1 MILGIFFRNY
11 KSYNNLHFVP
21 ITHNI
26 DNKFSMFVGING
38 VGKSSILEAL
48 NVFFN
53 SSYWNRTKSSKQDDT
68 FICPLFLINKE
79 LISHLDNVSN
89 DDLEVLQSINDLL
102 MSFDGTTI
110 NTKEVKNFF
119 DFRDNLNFDR
129 EKYLLVIAGCSYK
142 ERNKIYFGGTFNTIF
157 KDSLEQKYPK
167 YNLNNILLH
176 IKNYYS
182 YIYIPVESKIDDIL
196 KLETSEM
203 QQLMD
208 TDILETID
216 NVLSSKTLSLKGSQT
231 NTSVINVVNKT
242 LNDFMDNIN
251 DKIQEIDRNYSFK
264 TQEGYKKNLT
274 ATDLRDKILEA
285 YFSIRTLKK
294 SSKEIYELSSGEQRI
309 ALIDMAT
316 AFIKD
321 NSNKTKE
328 LVFAID
334 EPESSLH
341 ISRCYNQFKR
351 LQELSLMDNTQVVIT
366 THWYGSIPILQKGTL
381 NHIESS
387 DKTKIKYFSLDNY
400 LEDRRNFP
408 DDINLRSY
416 FELVSTIISSSKT
429 EMNKWLIVEGSD
441 DLQYF
446 THYLKDK
453 IDNLTILPVN
463 GAGNV
468 IKVFEYLFTPFCENI
483 EKGILK
489 DAKILCIID
498 SDQEQKTTR
507 FYDKN
512 ILNSLKLARLQNSN
526 DVVTLEIQNTANV
539 GNYVQTTIED
549 CLDAKIFYSALQLTF
564 KELEESDVFKEY
576 SLNPSVKTSRYVGN
590 NTLFNPLTI
599 EAFQNLQNLIS
610 TIKTN
615 DFKTKLSLNYCDL
628 AKQTKH
634 NTPDLFENVAKFFE

>member
-1 MILGIFFRNY
+1 
-11 KSYNNLHFVP
+11 
-21 ITHNI
+21 
-26 DNKFSMFVGING
+26 MFVGING

-89 DDLEVLQSINDLL
+89 DDLEVLQSINNLL

-167 YNLNNILLH
+167 YNLTNILLH

-208 TDILETID
+208 TNILETID

-549 CLDAKIFYSALQLTF
+549 CLDAKIFYNALQLTF
-564 KELEESDVFKEY
+564 KELYESDVFKEY
-576 SLNPSVKTSRYVGN
+576 NLNSSVKTSRYVGN